1 MDDMPAIQMKIN
13 PFSHNTAGNK
23 NIGEKWFN
31 IIMGE
36 KYKVDAFSTD
46 KYAERIPLPQEL
58 AEELAFR
65 LDVDWIQN
73 LNDTYNVK
81 AIS

>member
-1 MDDMPAIQMKIN
+1 MDR
-13 PFSHNTAGNK
+13 
-23 NIGEKWFN
+23 IGAKAERCGKSIYVYLPYLSQTQDEKMYRVVTERERWFN

-65 LDVDWIQN
+65 LDVD
-73 LNDTYNVK
+73 
-81 AIS
+81 